1 MSFFQAFFLGIVE
14 GITEF
19 LPISSTGH
27 LILASR
33 LFRVPET
40 EFLKTFE
47 IVIQLGAILA
57 VIVLYGAT
65 LLRDVRVLKRVF
77 VAFLPTAAVGLLLY
91 PFIKS
96 VLLGNEI
103 VTLAALFIGGI
114 LLIVFERWHRED
126 ETAMGDLAALP
137 YRSAIAI
144 GLCQSIAVVP
154 GVSRAAAT
162 ILGGLLLG
170 MKRRAIVEFSFLLA
184 VPTIAAAAGLDLLKS
199 AQTFTPG
206 EFKLLAVG
214 FLVSFFV
221 ALLAIRWLVRF
232 IQTRSFVLFGW
243 YRIAVAFGVAVAMFL
258 A

>member
-1 MSFFQAFFLGIVE
+1 MNFIYAVLLGIVE
-14 GITEF
+14 GIAEF

-27 LILASR
+27 LILVSR
-33 LFRVPET
+33 LLRVPET

-47 IVIQLGAILA
+47 VVIQLGAILA
-57 VIVLYGAT
+57 VIVLYGRT
-65 LLRDVRVLKRVF
+65 LLRDARVLRRVF

-91 PFIKS
+91 PFIKG

-126 ETAMGDLAALP
+126 GAAMGDLAALP

-144 GLCQSIAVVP
+144 GLCQSIAIIP

-170 MKRRAIVEFSFLLA
+170 LKRKTIVEFSFLLA
-184 VPTIAAAAGLDLLKS
+184 VPTIAAAAGLDILKS
-199 AQTFTPG
+199 APAFTFREVG
-206 EFKLLAVG
+206 LLAVG
-214 FLVSFFV
+214 FAVSFLV
-221 ALLAIRWLVRF
+221 ALCAIRWLVRF

-243 YRIAVAFGVAVAMFL
+243 YRIAIAFGVAIAIFL